1 VDTKRGGAA
10 PPEDANG
17 RGLFPDAA
25 VMVMV
30 LPAGPPGTAQASSGT
45 TPGGSP
51 VGVLTCTNRNDENY
65 QQGGGGRRVLRKKL
79 GGG

>member
-1 VDTKRGGAA
+1 VDN
-10 PPEDANG
+10 DDG

-25 VMVMV
+25 VMVVV
-30 LPAGPPGTAQASSGT
+30 LPAGPPGGAHATSGT

-51 VGVLTCTNRNDENY
+51 VGVLTRVARTDETY
-65 QQGGGGRRVLRKKL
+65 QQCGGGRRVLRKKL